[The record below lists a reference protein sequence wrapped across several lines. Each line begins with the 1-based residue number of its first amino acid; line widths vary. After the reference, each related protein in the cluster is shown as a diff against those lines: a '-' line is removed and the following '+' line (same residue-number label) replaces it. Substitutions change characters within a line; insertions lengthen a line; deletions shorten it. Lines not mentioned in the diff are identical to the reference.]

1 MLFLKSG
8 KVRIEQLRDE
18 ITRAVVEFPTM
29 AIQWNQIDGI
39 EIEDVGGKATQYQA
53 QLQAVID
60 DHVPSMMYFM
70 SEIKAWE
77 AIVANQQKIELLSLP
92 NWATWTAQEAETNV
106 GNLITNGITQETAEA
121 AIDNLAA
128 GNINQLIAV
137 LKPILKNIIRAIYGI
152 DTILKAMAKCIVFIR
167 DIIKP

>member
-1 MLFLKSG
+1 MNIQLLHYELYQAGLPVVS
-8 KVRIEQLRDE
+8 VRDGDPIADYSRELTAEEQATASAVIAAHDPNGLLPDE
-18 ITRAVVEFPTM
+18 ILR
-29 AIQWNQIDGI
+29 I
-39 EIEDVGGKATQYQA
+39 Y
-53 QLQAVID
+53 
-60 DHVPSMMYFM
+60 
-70 SEIKAWE
+70 
-77 AIVANQQKIELLSLP
+77 ANQQKEELLSYP
-92 NWATWTAQEAETNV
+92 NWATWTAQEAQDNV
-106 GNLITNGITQETAEA
+106 SLLITNGITQETAEA

>member
-92 NWATWTAQEAETNV
+92 NWATWTALEAETNIEQ
-106 GNLITNGITQETAEA
+106 LITNGIPQDTAEA
-121 AIDNLAA
+121 AVAA
-128 GNINQLIAV
+128 ASNIASLR
-137 LKPILKNIIRAIYGI
+137 PILTNLIKSVYAIN
-152 DTILKAMAKCIVFIR
+152 TILKAMAKCIVFIR
-167 DIIKP
+167 DILKP